1 MSGLDAFG
9 TILAREGNTPGTY
22 VALANVSNIGGPG
35 LSRETIDVTA
45 HDSPNAYRQFVG
57 GLKDPGEI
65 SFDINYDPLVH
76 DTLVADLDLT
86 ASGGAK
92 NWKITWPKSTGQVT
106 AGNTWTFP
114 AIMTGFEPGAPIDD
128 KLSASVT
135 LKVSGKPVLAAG
147 S

>member
-9 TILAREGNTPGTY
+9 TILAREGNTPGTF
-22 VALANVSNIGGPG
+22 VAIANIADISGPG

-45 HDSPNAYRQFVG
+45 HDSPNGYRQHVG
-57 GLKDPGEI
+57 GLKDGGEV
-65 SFDINYDPLVH
+65 SFDVNYDPLVH

-92 NWKITWPKSTGQVT
+92 NWKVTFPKSTGQTT
-106 AGNTWTFP
+106 AGNTWTFA
-114 AIMTGFEPGAPIDD
+114 AIMTAFEASAPIGD
-128 KLSASVT
+128 KLSATVT
-135 LKVSGKPVLAAG
+135 LKISGKPTLAAG